1 MLYRILDTLPK
12 IILYNITYVPTYDD
26 DKNSTTFIIFYNIIS
41 FSYDLSFVLL
51 LIIFI
56 NIIQR
61 RYIFFLRPFISAIKT
76 IIFSS

>member
-61 RYIFFLRPFISAIKT
+61 RYIFFFAPIYLCHKNDYF
-76 IIFSS
+76 